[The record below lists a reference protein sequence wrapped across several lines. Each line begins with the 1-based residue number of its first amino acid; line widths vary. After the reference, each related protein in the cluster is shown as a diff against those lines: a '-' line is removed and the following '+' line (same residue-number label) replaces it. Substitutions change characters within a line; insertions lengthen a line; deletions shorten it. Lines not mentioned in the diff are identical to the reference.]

1 MKNNI
6 NKIDTQVQFKMD
18 NLMKWIG
25 YYRCNIHRFVE
36 DYFNVRLKTFQKI
49 IIKMMDSNMFFL
61 FWAARGIGKTFLIAV
76 YCAARC
82 ILYPHTHIVVASGS
96 RDQASLVID
105 KIVNEIKNTKGCYLE
120 REIKDWK
127 LSPSEAY
134 IKFYNG
140 SFIEVCTS
148 NDHARGHRCQI
159 LVVDEFR
166 LVDKDLIQ
174 DVLQPFLAVP
184 RQPAFLET
192 EKYRDQK
199 EKYLESNKEI
209 YMSSAYYKAH
219 WSYDFGKMYLDAF
232 LHDREYFICGLPY
245 QLALEEGLTD
255 KKQIMNKMQ
264 EEGFSQTKWE
274 MERECIFYGE
284 SDSAFFNYNDL
295 DRMRILE
302 YPIYTQDVYNCLN
315 VNDKHYKYPMKK
327 AGEIRVLTVDVATMG
342 GKANDATAI
351 FLIQC
356 EPIGKDQFKQYRR
369 NVVFA
374 HTFDGGNS
382 AIQALQIRRLFDEM
396 ECDYLVIDANG
407 NGIGIYDLLVR
418 DILDKERLFTY
429 NALSCIN
436 SEVMAERGATNAI
449 NYNAPKV
456 IYAVK
461 ANAQFNS
468 DCATMLR
475 DDFRQGKVRLLLNDE
490 DGERL
495 LKSHKWYFDLDTT
508 MQTKLLLPYIHTHL
522 LIDEMVNLKSE
533 FKDNNVKLKEQP
545 NKRKDRYSSLSY
557 GNFFVKSLE
566 RKLIKPQSDGS
577 SFSFKFRQP
586 KIMTL

>member
-1 MKNNI
+1 MKNTII
-6 NKIDTQVQFKMD
+6 NNQVQSKMN
-18 NLMKWIG
+18 NLIQWVS
-25 YYRCNIHRFVE
+25 YYRANIHRFVE
-36 DYFNVRLKTFQKI
+36 DYFNIKLKLFQKI
-49 IIKMMDSNMFFL
+49 IIKMMDCNMFFL

-76 YCAARC
+76 YCCARC
-82 ILYPHTHIVVASGS
+82 ILYPRTHIVVASGS
-96 RDQASLVID
+96 RDQANLVID
-105 KIVNEIKNTKGCYLE
+105 KIINEIKNIKGCYLL
-120 REIKDWK
+120 REIADWK
-127 LSPSEAY
+127 LSPSESY
-134 IKFYNG
+134 VKFHNG

-192 EKYRDQK
+192 EKYRNQK

-219 WSYDFGKMYLDAF
+219 WSYDFGKMYLNSF
-232 LHDREYFICGLPY
+232 LHGRDYFICGLPY

-264 EEGFSQTKWE
+264 EEGFSPTKWA
-274 MERECIFYGE
+274 MERECIFFGE

-302 YPIYTQDVYNCLN
+302 VPIYTQDVYNCLN
-315 VNDKHYKYPMKK
+315 VSDKKYKYPLKK
-327 AGEIRVLTVDVATMG
+327 AGEIRVLTVDIATMG

-351 FLIQC
+351 FMIQC
-356 EPIGKDQFKQYRR
+356 EPIGKDQFRQYRR
-369 NVVFA
+369 NVLYA
-374 HTFDGGNS
+374 NTYEGGNT
-382 AIQALQIRRLFDEM
+382 AIQALQIRRLYEEL

-407 NGIGIYDLLVR
+407 NGIGVYDLLVR
-418 DILDKERLFTY
+418 DILDKERLLTY

-436 SEVMAERGATNAI
+436 SEVMAERGASNI
-449 NYNAPKV
+449 VDYNAPKV

-475 DDFRQGKVRLLLNDE
+475 DDFKQGKIRLLLNDE

-495 LKSHKWYFDLDTT
+495 LKSHKWFYDLDSK
-508 MQTKLLLPYIHTHL
+508 MQTKLLLPYVHTHL
-522 LIDEMVNLKSE
+522 LIDEMVNLESDI
-533 FKDNNVKLKEQP
+533 KDNNVRLKEQP
-545 NKRKDRYSSLSY
+545 TKRKDRYSAISY
-557 GNFFVKSLE
+557 GNYFIKLLE
-566 RKLIKPQSDGS
+566 RKLVRPQHNYSNI
-577 SFSFKFRQP
+577 SFKFRRPQ
-586 KIMTL
+586 IMTM

>member
-1 MKNNI
+1 MKQNTNTI
-6 NKIDTQVQFKMD
+6 NAKIQLKIGK
-18 NLMKWIG
+18 LMLWVG

-36 DYFNVRLKTFQKI
+36 DYFNIHLRTFQKI
-49 IIKMMDSNMFFL
+49 VLKMMDCNMFTL
-61 FWAARGIGKTFLIAV
+61 FWAARGIGKTFLISIYV
-76 YCAARC
+76 SARC
-82 ILYPHTHIVVASGS
+82 ILYPGTHVVVASGS
-96 RDQASLVID
+96 RDQANLVID
-105 KIVNEIKNTKGCYLE
+105 KIINEIRNIKGCYLS
-120 REIKDWK
+120 REIADWK
-127 LSPSEAY
+127 LTPSEAY
-134 IKFYNG
+134 VKFYNG

-166 LVDKDLIQ
+166 LVDKDLIR

-184 RQPAFLET
+184 RQPTFLST
-192 EKYRDQK
+192 AKYKNQK

-209 YMSSAYYKAH
+209 YGSSAFYKAH

-232 LHDREYFICGLPY
+232 LHGRDYFTCGLPY

-264 EEGFSQTKWE
+264 EEGFSKEKWE
-274 MERECIFYGE
+274 MERECIFFGE
-284 SDSAFFNYNDL
+284 SDSAFFNYNEL
-295 DRMRILE
+295 DRMRIIE
-302 YPIYTQDVYNCLN
+302 YPVYTQDVYNCLN
-315 VNDKHYKYPMKK
+315 VNDKHYKYPIKK
-327 AGEIRVLTVDVATMG
+327 SGEIRVLTVDIATMG

-374 HTFDGGNS
+374 DTYEGGNS
-382 AIQALQIRRLFDEM
+382 AVQALQIRRLFNEM
-396 ECDYLVIDANG
+396 DCDYLVIDANG
-407 NGIGIYDLLVR
+407 NGIGVYDLLVR
-418 DILDKERLFTY
+418 DILDKERLQTY
-429 NALSCIN
+429 PALSCMN
-436 SEVMAERGATNAI
+436 SEVMADRGATNVI

-475 DDFRQGKVRLLLNDE
+475 DDFRQGKIKLLLNDE
-490 DGERL
+490 DAERL
-495 LKSHKWYFDLDTT
+495 LKSYKWYYQIDSR

-522 LIDEMVNLKSE
+522 LIDEMVNLESE

-545 NKRKDRYSSLSY
+545 NKRKDRYSSLAY

-566 RKLIKPQSDGS
+566 RKLIRPNQSFS
-577 SFSFKFRQP
+577 SFQIKFRAP
-586 KIMTL
+586 KLIN